1 MVTIPRSIEGNIGS
15 RIRLIFGD
23 TGNEWLLITDNDNGD
38 RKWQTHNWKNI
49 PVAVAKQLNNC
60 TVKGR
65 EVKNIDFGSGG
76 AWYIAAE
83 KPDGSGAYH
92 WWGGTTASDVLQKE
106 SGDIKVSFGTNS
118 LGLDG
123 HVIIIGRNGYNYNFV
138 DETLSKRIE
147 RINSRKKAINF
158 VRLFENGQFYI
169 SDDEGC
175 QWSVSSHCSKE
186 LKKNNDAKEVAVAG
200 DGSWVII
207 YRDTFISSTGVD
219 KDLTEKLSSFY
230 HNQRCWIDSRNNEI
244 REVREREAR
253 EREEQQAREAA
264 ERAERERLER
274 EAAERAER
282 ERLERERV
290 LREAIERER
299 AERRAEREREAAET
313 HAVTRISVLE
323 AKLED
328 RLKEEHKDIKD
339 MEAILNRK
347 KQSFRVTLDSMPPE
361 TRSRIISEEDELGTD
376 SNSDANLCVICNDT
390 PSVYAIV
397 PCGHFCLCEECSTPC
412 NVCPLCR
419 GNKDSVLKIYLGR

>member
-83 KPDGSGAYH
+83 KPDGSGGHH
-92 WWGGTTASDVLQKE
+92 WWGGTTASD
-106 SGDIKVSFGTNS
+106 DIKKEIGKEVQVSFGTNAV
-118 LGLDG
+118 GLKG
-123 HVIIIGRNGYNYNFV
+123 HVIITGRNGYNFNFV
-138 DETLSKRIE
+138 HETLGDRIKRIS
-147 RINSRKKAINF
+147 SRNKAINF

-169 SDDEGC
+169 SDDEGS
-175 QWSVSSHCSKE
+175 QWSVSSHCSDE
-186 LKKNNDAKEVAVAG
+186 LNKNYDVKEVAVAG
-200 DGSWVII
+200 DGSWVVICGDEYI
-207 YRDTFISSTGVD
+207 YSNGVD
-219 KDLTEKLSSFY
+219 EELTQNLSTFY
-230 HNQRCWIDSRNNEI
+230 ADQRYWINDRNREI
-244 REVREREAR
+244 REAREREAR

-264 ERAERERLER
+264 ERVERERLER

-282 ERLERERV
+282 ERLERERAQ
-290 LREAIERER
+290 REARERE
-299 AERRAEREREAAET
+299 RAEREREAAET

-376 SNSDANLCVICNDT
+376 SNSGANLCVICNDT
-390 PSVYAIV
+390 PLVYAIV